1 MQSRGLRCLLPLLA
15 FSAIAFAQ
23 EGTSTILGVVTDPAA
38 ASVPHAAV
46 TATETATGQARSVT
60 TDDSGRFRFDAVR
73 PGTYKIHVQAQGFK
87 AFDLTNINL
96 LSGETRDIGKAVLQV
111 GEVTQEVSVE
121 AQATAVQTASSERS
135 SSVTPEQLQQ
145 LSMKGRDPFDMMHL
159 LPGVVDSNLGH
170 RDLENAYSMG
180 SISINGMDPQSLNVA
195 IDGVT
200 EMDEGGNYTAYVTPN
215 MDSIAEMRVLTN
227 GYQAEYGR
235 QSGGTIN
242 MISKGGGRDFHGSGH
257 FDHRNEDLNA
267 NTFFNNRQ
275 GIQRPEYRYMIAGYS
290 FGGPAY
296 IPKHW
301 NTGKNKL
308 FFFISQEFSQIAQ
321 PTVNS
326 IYNEP
331 TPAMLQ
337 GDFSGALLSTG
348 KPLIITDP
356 NTGAPFPNNI
366 IPSNRIDPTGQA
378 IMALLPKPNGYVNP
392 APGQQFSSNFLAEG
406 NPPYSR
412 RNTMMRFDAALTNRI
427 NMYYTYG
434 VDTDNEAYVFTNTPG
449 TGTDNR
455 FLPGYIHRVHLT
467 DSINPTTVNEFSFGV
482 GHDNYGFTPT
492 QAGSQVLR
500 ASSLNPPALYTIP
513 SGPQYQNLLPCAN
526 FAGGNLPNAGWYG
539 YAQGNQPPAFGC
551 GLIPYKNF
559 NDGYVAQDDLSKVAG
574 AHNLKFGGYFEWNSK
589 VEPSAGGTYMGNFNF
604 GSNTANPLDT
614 NDGYANALL
623 GIYQTYSQASNRAVP
638 NIYWWNVEW
647 YAQDSWHAT
656 KKLTI
661 DYGVRFLHQRP
672 TTDTNNY
679 VSDFWPSLYSRSSAM
694 TLYQQGVQNGK
705 SASFN
710 PLTGQ
715 YSYPSLI
722 GTVIPGSGNYL
733 DGMKVEGLTG
743 KGDFYTFPPLV
754 VAPRLGFA
762 YDPKGNGKMVIRA
775 SAGIFYNRTTD
786 SLSGGGTAPV
796 VYTPTLYY
804 STVSGIPQAAQSAA
818 LSPIAASTYVQQRF
832 NIEHVNAFN
841 FTVQRDIGFNTVV
854 DVAYV
859 GSFDRDAGG
868 APYSGSRQSYSLQ
881 LNPLPQGIYSQ
892 PGTTVTIN
900 GVPSEIN
907 ANLLR
912 TAYPGLGA
920 ISYAPFAFS
929 GVNYNALQMGA
940 QHRLNHGLA
949 FGATFSFSKA
959 LGLQGTDPWHTNSF
973 YYGPVSTDRKA
984 LMTWNFSYLLPSPT
998 SEKVIK
1004 SVLGGWTLAG
1014 VGNLTTGAPANP
1026 YCTSTAAFPYSDPAE
1041 TGTGFATSYT
1051 STSAGQVRCEVVGNP
1066 NAGTKNFYNQYN
1078 TGAFALAPIGTFGNL
1093 GLGTLFQ
1100 PTWWNFDASLD
1111 KQVQIK
1117 ERLKIHLRFQA
1128 FNVFNHTEFSTMGT
1142 TMTLNAAGVNQNT
1155 TTGQLTAT
1163 QPQRIMAMTARLEF

>member
-1 MQSRGLRCLLPLLA
+1 MLSRGLRCLLPILA
-15 FSAIAFAQ
+15 VSAVAFAQ
-23 EGTSTILGVVTDPAA
+23 EGTSVILGIVTDPADA
-38 ASVPHAAV
+38 VVPHAAV
-46 TATETATGQARSVT
+46 TATETATGQSRSVT
-60 TDDSGRFRFDAVR
+60 TDDAGRYRFDAIR
-73 PGTYKIHVQAQGFK
+73 PGTYKIHIQAQGFK
-87 AFDLTNINL
+87 AFDLTNIPL
-96 LSGETRDIGKAVLQV
+96 LSGETRDLGKNVLQV
-111 GEVTQEVSVE
+111 GQVTEEVSVE

-145 LSMKGRDPFDMMHL
+145 LSTKGRDPFDMMHL

-242 MISKGGGRDFHGSGH
+242 MISKGGSRDFHGSGH

-275 GIQRPEYRYMIAGYS
+275 GLQRPEYRYMIAGYS

-301 NTGKNKL
+301 NTGKNRL
-308 FFFISQEFSQIAQ
+308 FFFISQEFTKISQA
-321 PTVNS
+321 TVS
-326 IYNEP
+326 SLYNEP
-331 TPAMLQ
+331 TPAMLT
-337 GDFSGALLSTG
+337 GDFSQARTSTGALLVVN
-348 KPLIITDP
+348 DP
-356 NTGAPFPNNI
+356 NTGAPFPGNI
-366 IPSNRIDPTGQA
+366 IPQARIDPTGQA
-378 IMALLPKPNGYVNP
+378 LLALLPKPNGYVNP
-392 APGQQFSSNFLAEG
+392 APGQFYNYNFLASG
-406 NPPYSR
+406 TPPYTR
-412 RNTMMRFDAALTNRI
+412 RNTMMRFDAALTNKI

-434 VDTDNEAYVFTNTPG
+434 QDVDNESYEFTNTPG

-492 QAGSQVLR
+492 QAGSQILR
-500 ASSLNPPALYTIP
+500 SSSLNPPALYTIP
-513 SGPQYQNLLPCAN
+513 TGPQYQNLLPCAN

-559 NDGYVAQDDLSKVAG
+559 NDGYVAQDDLSHIVG

-623 GIYQTYSQASNRAVP
+623 GIYQQYSQASNRAVP
-638 NIYWWNVEW
+638 NIWWWNAEW

-672 TTDTNNY
+672 TTDNAKY
-679 VSDFWPSLYSRSSAM
+679 VSDFWPSLYNRSAAP
-694 TLYQQGVQNGK
+694 TLYQQGSVAGK
-705 SASFN
+705 SASYN

-733 DGMKVEGLTG
+733 NGMAVDGINGNGV
-743 KGDFYTFPPLV
+743 FYTFPPVV

-762 YDPKGNGKMVIRA
+762 YDPKGDGKMVIRA

-804 STVSGIPQAAQSAA
+804 GTINTLAGSAQSAA

-841 FTVQRDIGFNTVV
+841 LTVQRDVGYNTVV

-859 GSFDRDAGG
+859 GSFDRDASG
-868 APYSGSRQSYSLQ
+868 APYAGSRQSYSLQ
-881 LNPLPQGIYSQ
+881 LNPLPLGVYSN
-892 PGTTVTIN
+892 PANLFNNT
-900 GVPSEIN
+900 EIL

-912 TAYPGLGA
+912 TAYPGVGA
-920 ISYAPFAFS
+920 ITYSPFAFS

-940 QHRLNHGLA
+940 QHRLSHGLA

-959 LGLQGTDPWHTNSF
+959 LGLQGADPYHTDSF
-973 YYGPVSTDRKA
+973 YYGPVQTDRKA
-984 LMTWNFSYLLPSPT
+984 ILTWNFSYLLPSPT

-1014 VGNLTTGAPANP
+1014 VGNFTTGAPVTP
-1026 YCTSTAAFPYSDPAE
+1026 YCSSTAAFPYSDPAE
-1041 TGTGFATSYT
+1041 TGTGFG
-1051 STSAGQVRCEVVGNP
+1051 TSASTLANGGVRCEVTGNP
-1066 NAGTKNFYNQYN
+1066 NAVSKNFYNQFN
-1078 TGAFALAPIGTFGNL
+1078 TSAFALAPIGTFGNV

-1100 PTWWNFDASLD
+1100 PSWWNFDASLD
-1111 KQVQIK
+1111 KQIQVK
-1117 ERLKIHLRFQA
+1117 ERMKIHLRFQA
-1128 FNVFNHTEFSTMGT
+1128 FNVFNHTEFNTMDSTFKW
-1142 TMTLNAAGVNQNT
+1142 NAANVNQDT
-1155 TTGQLTAT
+1155 TTGQFTNT
-1163 QPQRIMAMTARLEF
+1163 QPQRIMALTARVEF